1 MGICPRCGSWVDEGD
16 VCRSCGGVREVEYG
30 GYDEYDEY
38 DEGDEEVYDDSYV
51 DLEAIR
57 YSADE
62 KLGSAM
68 FETRANH
75 NLKEAMRLVNSA
87 IDEIGSYSELN
98 DLKQW
103 HCL

>member
-30 GYDEYDEY
+30 GYDEYDEG

-62 KLGSAM
+62 KLESAM
-68 FETRANH
+68 
-75 NLKEAMRLVNSA
+75 
-87 IDEIGSYSELN
+87 
-98 DLKQW
+98 LKQG
-103 HCL
+103 LIII